1 MRASGFSAFTT
12 AAVFAL
18 AVPAIAQSSAATT
31 TAQKSERY
39 DSKQITLTGCIEKN
53 KSGGHFL
60 THASMS
66 PDESAAAGTSTT
78 TGTTSTTGTTGSTA
92 TTTTTAPSTASAT
105 TWNLENGKDLDRY
118 VNQKVEVIGHPEKSS
133 SGDEVKGTTGPE
145 VQARDL
151 DVLSVKVISS
161 SCR

>member
-18 AVPAIAQSSAATT
+18 AVPVIAQSSAATT

-78 TGTTSTTGTTGSTA
+78 TSTTGTTGRTA
-92 TTTTTAPSTASAT
+92 TTTTTAPSEASAT

-118 VNQKVEVIGHPEKSS
+118 VNQKVEVIGHPEKST